1 MNLVRHDRFSVLI
14 RKGLLAL
21 LLLPRAVV
29 PAEAEIGKN
38 VRIVEQ
44 HLLLSSRL
52 IERMDIQDRGCLP
65 RQLDALQTRF
75 LEKIDEQLVTD
86 SNAFFRRVMQ
96 RYRAQM
102 NRRAGDDHV
111 LHKKRFEK
119 KRAVLETFRQSFA
132 ELVAERGDVAGR
144 ALEEG
149 SFLARVRRADELAGV
164 KRYEEAYAIVDGAY
178 HQLIEAMK
186 TVRDKETVE
195 YRLEFGSI
203 DEEFAYEVRR
213 FKSQKML
220 LEMLLAEKPPSQN
233 AMQMIDS
240 YVAEAGLKNT
250 QARGLADRGD
260 IENALSR
267 QEAAVEDLTRAMR
280 VAGIYF

>member
-1 MNLVRHDRFSVLI
+1 MSPVRYARFSLLI
-14 RKGLLAL
+14 RKSLLAL
-21 LLLPRAVV
+21 LLLPRATVS
-29 PAEAEIGKN
+29 AEADIEEN

-44 HLLLSSRL
+44 HLMLSGRL
-52 IERMDIQDRGCLP
+52 IERMDSQDRGCLA
-65 RQLDALQTRF
+65 RQLEALQTRF
-75 LEKIDEQLVTD
+75 LEKIDKQLVTD

-96 RYRAQM
+96 RYRTQM
-102 NRRAGDDHV
+102 SRRAGDDHV
-111 LHKKRFEK
+111 LHKKRFEE

-132 ELVAERGDVAGR
+132 DLVAERGDAAGR
-144 ALEEG
+144 TLEED

-164 KRYEEAYAIVDGAY
+164 KRYEEAYAIADGAY

-186 TVRDKETVE
+186 AVRDKETVE

-213 FKSQKML
+213 FKSHKML
-220 LEMLLAEKPPSQN
+220 LEMLLAEKRPSQN
-233 AMQMIDS
+233 AMQLIDS
-240 YVAEAGLKNT
+240 YVAEAGLKDM

-260 IENALSR
+260 FENALSR